1 MTTYSLRDIVVLD
14 VETTGTNPVIHD
26 PVSVAFVPLADHL
39 PTLSLAIRPP
49 SPVWSEYAAANF
61 SRFRSEWAHSALSP
75 TEALVQAEQYLGRI
89 CEGRDAIVVGHNVGF
104 DLAFLRKLATYSG
117 KEDVTGISHRSVD
130 THSILFA
137 AWLLGRIPE
146 EALTSDGAFHY
157 FQIIV
162 PPEARHTALGDAIA
176 TKALF
181 IRILEL
187 LGKAFPTAQTGST

>member
-1 MTTYSLRDIVVLD
+1 MYSLRDIVVLD
-14 VETTGTNPVIHD
+14 LETTGTNPVIHD
-26 PVSVAFVPLADHL
+26 PVSMALVPLADHL
-39 PTLSLAIRPP
+39 PPLSLAIRPP

-61 SRFRSEWAHSALSP
+61 SRFESEWIHAAVSP
-75 TEALVQAEQYLGRI
+75 TEALLQIEQYLGLL

-104 DLAFLRKLATYSG
+104 DLAFLRKLAAYSG
-117 KEDVTGISHRSVD
+117 KDDVTGISHRSVD
-130 THSILFA
+130 THSILFV
-137 AWLLGRIPE
+137 AWLLGKIPE
-146 EALTSDGAFHY
+146 EALTSDGAFRH

-187 LGKAFPTAQTGST
+187 LGKVFPAAPIGLT

>member
-14 VETTGTNPVIHD
+14 LETTGTNPVIHD

-39 PTLSLAIRPP
+39 PPLSVAIRPP
-49 SPVWSEYAAANF
+49 NPVWSEYAAANF
-61 SRFRSEWAHSALSP
+61 SRFRSEWTHAAVSP
-75 TEALVQAEQYLGRI
+75 MEALIHVEQYLGQI

-117 KEDVTGISHRSVD
+117 KDDVTSISHRSVD
-130 THSILFA
+130 THSILFV

-146 EALTSDGAFHY
+146 EALTSDGAFRH

-162 PPEARHTALGDAIA
+162 SPEARHTALGDAIA
-176 TKALF
+176 TKVMF
-181 IRILEL
+181 IRILDL
-187 LGKAFPTAQTGST
+187 LGSHFGGG